1 MHIPKFREFISEEK
15 EEKSFCK
22 ILIITDEPEEAKT
35 FHTADRLQQEADK
48 LKLPYYLYKLTGG
61 YMTFEGGIR
70 RMHNKKDPKGFEITS
85 DTVAIIRGSITRKD
99 SWMDIVSTLEKDGI
113 CVVNSRQC
121 ISICADKY
129 RTYLKLAD
137 YSINQPKTALITD
150 AEKSKEAFEKLNTKY
165 PIILKTLRGSKGVG
179 VLFVESEKGLD
190 SLCQVLYKQD
200 EDADLLLQEFIPN
213 DYDVRVLVLG
223 GKVLAN
229 MKRPVIEGDFRS
241 NVSQGS
247 EPIKID
253 LTEVEITECLKAAK
267 AVGGLWTAVDFI
279 PSKNREKE
287 PPHIL
292 EVNSSPGTEGIEKAS
307 GQNISKE
314 VIEFFMKE
322 SNRIKVPDACGF
334 KEIVTIKP
342 FGEIVAKFDTGNSG
356 MSVIHADK
364 TKVKGKTIAWTLL
377 GKTLVSP
384 IIRTEK
390 IKVGGLR
397 DYEEE
402 RYVIKLDME
411 FAGTIYTDIL
421 FTIDD
426 REDRTPILLDRE
438 TMNKLNVMVSPRR
451 KYVMTTHYELD
462 K

>member
-15 EEKSFCK
+15 DEKSFCK

-35 FHTADRLQQEADK
+35 FHTADRLQQEAEK

-85 DTVAIIRGSITRKD
+85 DTVAVIRGSITRKD

-137 YSINQPKTALITD
+137 YSINQPNTALITD
-150 AEKSKEAFEKLNTKY
+150 AEKSKEAFEKLNSKY

-213 DYDVRVLVLG
+213 EYDVRVLVLG

-247 EPIKID
+247 EPVKID

-287 PPHIL
+287 PPYIL

-356 MSVIHADK
+356 MSVIHADT

-377 GKTLVSP
+377 GKTIVSP

-426 REDRTPILLDRE
+426 RENRTPILLDRD